1 MISECGRIINAGTW
15 WALLSISPSPPVYF
29 HFVLGVSFLEI
40 NYEFDPFP
48 FDEVLFRLAAEFIE
62 VRRLQKELQG
72 IELPGELWFFT
83 LFEELAEDVVVFTLC
98 LRFDA
103 GVEFWPEFDT
113 GGVCIL
119 YLPHPLC
126 PPLLSRRGGE
136 IRIEG
141 LRPSKTP

>member
-1 MISECGRIINAGTW
+1 MMLA
-15 WALLSISPSPPVYF
+15 SPRDYLHLILWF
-29 HFVLGVSFLEI
+29 SFLEI

-62 VRRLQKELQG
+62 VRRFKKELQG

-83 LFEELAEDVVVFTLC
+83 LFEELAEDVVVFSLC

-103 GVEFWPEFDT
+103 GIEFWPEFDT
-113 GGVCIL
+113 EVFIC

-126 PPLLSRRGGE
+126 PPLLSRRGG
-136 IRIEG
+136 G
-141 LRPSKTP
+141 MG